1 MYLFLNT
8 PYMIIMTT
16 TKLSTRD
23 ITYIGVFAALTAI
36 GAFITIPV
44 GPVPITLQSFFV
56 LLSGIILGSRK
67 AMFSQ
72 IAYIMLGLVGLPIF
86 SGFSGGLQHM
96 LKPSFGFLIGAVA
109 AAYCVGKITE
119 KENTAKNLSLAV
131 FAGTVVLYAIGL
143 PYMYYILNIM
153 LAKNLSIMQVLNMG
167 MLMFIPGDTLKA
179 IIAVFVGKKLKGRL

>member
-1 MYLFLNT
+1 
-8 PYMIIMTT
+8 MTEMKLT
-16 TKLSTRD
+16 TLD
-23 ITYIGVFAALTAI
+23 ITQIGMFTALTAI

-67 AMFSQ
+67 AMLAQ
-72 IAYIMLGLVGLPIF
+72 IAYVLLGLFGLPIF

-96 LKPSFGFLIGAVA
+96 LKPSFGFLIGIIA
-109 AAYCVGKITE
+109 AAYVVGKFTE
-119 KENTAKNLSLAV
+119 KEKVSMRSLILAV
-131 FAGTVVLYAIGL
+131 FAGTLVLYAIGL

-153 LAKNLSIMQVLNMG
+153 LVKNFSIMQILNMG

-179 IIAVFVGKKLKGRL
+179 VIAVFIGKKLKKRL

>member
-1 MYLFLNT
+1 
-8 PYMIIMTT
+8 MTT
-16 TKLSTRD
+16 MKLSTRD
-23 ITYIGVFAALTAI
+23 ITYIGMFAALTAI

-72 IAYIMLGLVGLPIF
+72 IAYVMLGLVGLPIF
-86 SGFSGGLQHM
+86 SGFSGGFQHM
-96 LKPSFGFLIGAVA
+96 LKPSFGFLIGAIA

-119 KENTAKNLSLAV
+119 KQNTAKNLSFAV

-143 PYMYYILNIM
+143 PYMYYVLNIM

-167 MLMFIPGDTLKA
+167 MFMFIPGDTLKA
-179 IIAVFVGKKLKGRL
+179 IIAMFVGKKLKSRL